1 MKLEDI
7 KDVKVRKY
15 VKGLQSKIEEFDL
28 GSTKVDSYLALR
40 NFIKQGNR
48 LLADYRV
55 VSAEE
60 LSDKEDKALERGLKF
75 GEKLESLQSLL
86 DKYYGEIGELPE
98 EKGRQQAG
106 STYEAVM
113 RERKNG

>member
-15 VKGLQSKIEEFDL
+15 VKSLQTKLQEFEL

-40 NFIKQGNR
+40 NFIKQGNK
-48 LLADYRV
+48 LLSDYKV

-86 DKYYGEIGELPE
+86 DKYYAEIGELPE
-98 EKGRQQAG
+98 EKGKQQAG
-106 STYEAVM
+106 SAYEAVM
-113 RERKNG
+113 RERKDG

>member
-1 MKLEDI
+1 M
-7 KDVKVRKY
+7 
-15 VKGLQSKIEEFDL
+15 
-28 GSTKVDSYLALR
+28 
-40 NFIKQGNR
+40 
-48 LLADYRV
+48 